1 MAAAITTVSTT
12 AEQQIL
18 ETARKLADE
27 IESYTAANPEADL
40 KGLSIT
46 ERVDLPNGRITYTC
60 VVPVTET
67 NDSDGGFSVDADE
80 VMV

>member
-18 ETARKLADE
+18 ETARKLADA
-27 IESYTAANPEADL
+27 IEAYVAANSETDL
-40 KGLSIT
+40 KGLSVT
-46 ERVDLPNGRITYTC
+46 ERLDLPNGRITYTC
-60 VVPVTET
+60 VVPVIET
-67 NDSDGGFSVDADE
+67 NDTDGGFSIDADE